1 MTTINTKRIKHTIK
15 RLARKAILRTIALLE
30 NKKFQRKVLNITVGL
45 IMLSASKSLIETVG
59 ATEDC
64 SALLLAI
71 PAGTVMLFKN
81 LI

>member
-1 MTTINTKRIKHTIK
+1 MTAITKRTIK
-15 RLARKAILRTIALLE
+15 RIIRKPVLATIALLE
-30 NKKFQRKVLNITVGL
+30 NPKFQRKMLNIAVGL